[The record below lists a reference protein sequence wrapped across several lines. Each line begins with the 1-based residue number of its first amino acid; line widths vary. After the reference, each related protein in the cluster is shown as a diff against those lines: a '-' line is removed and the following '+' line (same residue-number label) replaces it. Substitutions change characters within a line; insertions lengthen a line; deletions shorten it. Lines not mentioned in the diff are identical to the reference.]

1 MRRLAVIGI
10 FAATTLGAQLP
21 PTRADSLLD
30 QGRWAEAESM
40 FYLQSERAPR
50 NPYYRAA
57 LGRFLGM
64 KGAVKPGIV
73 LIEEAQQFGLNAAV
87 ARQLIAPLRE
97 IADRRE
103 ATASG
108 FERDSVVLAGPPRT
122 PFGLLN
128 VTMSGLDLI
137 RDRARRTSAV
147 RWLEVVDRPVGLDSI
162 GGAAAVIGIEWF
174 ESFAPSFSAR
184 DSALTLHANRRS
196 ALSAVGRRHQV
207 LRTREGI
214 RVLMGER
221 RVLPLAAALRE
232 MAPTWWQL
240 DLMHGLLV
248 VR

>member
-1 MRRLAVIGI
+1 MKRLAAIAL

-21 PTRADSLLD
+21 PTRADSLLE

-50 NPYYRAA
+50 NPYHRAA

-73 LIEEAQQFGLNAAV
+73 LIEEARQFGLDASV
-87 ARQLIAPLRE
+87 ARQLIVPLRA
-97 IADRRE
+97 IADLRE
-103 ATASG
+103 ATGSG
-108 FERDSVVLAGPPRT
+108 FTRDSVMIAGPARS
-122 PFGLLN
+122 PFALFSVSLSGWDLLK
-128 VTMSGLDLI
+128 
-137 RDRARRTSAV
+137 DRARAERG
-147 RWLEVVDRPVGLDSI
+147 RWLDVVDRPVGLDSI
-162 GGAAAVIGIEWF
+162 GPPARVIGIEWF
-174 ESFAPSFSAR
+174 EAFAPSFSAK
-184 DSALTLHANRRS
+184 DSTLTLHANRRS

-232 MAPTWWQL
+232 MAPSWWQL

>member
-1 MRRLAVIGI
+1 MIRVAVV
-10 FAATTLGAQLP
+10 ALLTATTLGAQLP

-30 QGRWAEAESM
+30 QGRWGEAESM

-50 NPYYRAA
+50 NPHYRAA

-73 LIEEAQQFGLNAAV
+73 LIEEARQFGLDASV
-87 ARQLIAPLRE
+87 ARQLIAPLRA
-97 IADRRE
+97 IADTRE
-103 ATASG
+103 GTASG
-108 FERDSVVLAGPPRT
+108 FERDTVMRAGPPRT
-122 PFGLLN
+122 SFGLFN
-128 VTMSGLDLI
+128 VAMSAPGHE
-137 RDRARRTSAV
+137 RDRPRRTSGD
-147 RWLEVVDRPVGLDSI
+147 RWLEVVDRPVGLDSVAPP
-162 GGAAAVIGIEWF
+162 AALIGIEWF
-174 ESFAPSFSAR
+174 ESFAPSFSAT
-184 DSALTLHANRRS
+184 DSTLTLHANRRS
-196 ALSAVGRRHQV
+196 ALSAIGRRHQV

>member
-1 MRRLAVIGI
+1 MIRLAGLALL
-10 FAATTLGAQLP
+10 AATTLGAQLP

-30 QGRWAEAESM
+30 QGRWSEAESM

-50 NPYYRAA
+50 NPHYRAA

-73 LIEEAQQFGLNAAV
+73 LIEEARQFGLDASI
-87 ARQLIAPLRE
+87 ARQLIAPLRA
-97 IADRRE
+97 IADTRE
-103 ATASG
+103 ATARG
-108 FERDSVVLAGPPRT
+108 FERDSVMLAGPPRT
-122 PFGLLN
+122 AFGLFN

-137 RDRARRTSAV
+137 RDRALRTSGV

-162 GGAAAVIGIEWF
+162 GPPASVIGFEWF
-174 ESFAPSFSAR
+174 ESFAPAFSAK
-184 DSALTLHANRRS
+184 DSTLTLHANRRS

-207 LRTREGI
+207 LRTRSGI
-214 RVLMGER
+214 RVLMAER

-232 MAPTWWQL
+232 MAPAWWQL
-240 DLMHGLLV
+240 DLVHGLLV